1 MSKNQQSVL
10 QAALVGSMAPEGDVA
25 VPARARSASFASAVS
40 DLNVG
45 DQPAARV
52 QQIDP
57 MMTIRDAMADMSM
70 MSEKLRN
77 SVQSSVNQAKRRVPG
92 SEYSI
97 EIADIKTKSGMYLL
111 ALVHRTA

>member
-10 QAALVGSMAPEGDVA
+10 QAALVGSMAPEADVSI
-25 VPARARSASFASAVS
+25 PARARSASFASMVA

-57 MMTIRDAMADMSM
+57 ALPIGEAIALVSS

-77 SVQSSVNQAKRRVPG
+77 SVQSSVNQAKRRAPG

-97 EIADIKTKSGMYLL
+97 EIADVTVKSGMYLL

>member
-57 MMTIRDAMADMSM
+57 TLPIGEAIALAPSL
-70 MSEKLRN
+70 SEKLRN

-92 SEYSI
+92 SEYSV
-97 EIADIKTKSGMYLL
+97 EITDIKTKSGMYLL

>member
-10 QAALVGSMAPEGDVA
+10 QAALVGSMAPEGDVT
-25 VPARARSASFASAVS
+25 PPPRARSASFASAVS

-57 MMTIRDAMADMSM
+57 TLPIGDAIAQVSAL
-70 MSEKLRN
+70 SEKLRN

>member
-25 VPARARSASFASAVS
+25 LPQRARSASFASMVA

-52 QQIDP
+52 QQVPDDLSVC
-57 MMTIRDAMADMSM
+57 DALAIMST

-97 EIADIKTKSGMYLL
+97 EITDIKMKSGLYVL